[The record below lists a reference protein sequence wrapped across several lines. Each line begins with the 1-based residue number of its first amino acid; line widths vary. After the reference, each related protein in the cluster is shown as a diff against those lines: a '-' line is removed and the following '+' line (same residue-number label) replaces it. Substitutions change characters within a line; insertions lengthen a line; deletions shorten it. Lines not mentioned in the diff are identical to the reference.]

1 LSIKASLLATTA
13 NVLKN
18 LDKKDAVADDEWVTN
33 EVLVTAAAAVARGK
47 RLPAQDEAPQVEDE
61 VEQED
66 EEEQDEDELT
76 ESEFDLPRVG
86 GGGVGEQSRAVA
98 QAKGILQEALR
109 GGTEGINAVRTMMDS
124 QPKEL
129 LANLGY
135 SIALNGLEGSSCT
148 VAHLDWHSSLSS
160 SFVADRQFDVV
171 IGSDVIYYKRD
182 APALAATII
191 AHTASDG
198 VAYLMCQRGRRGLG
212 DLVAL
217 LRTQG
222 HVEEEEYTMI
232 HLVNTN
238 PENGG
243 GGVNPL
249 PVEEAGGKMVLIT
262 FRHMSAESNN
272 TVQ

>member
-33 EVLVTAAAAVARGK
+33 EAVVIAGAVVAVARGK
-47 RLPAQDEAPQVEDE
+47 MRTAQDEAPQVEDE
-61 VEQED
+61 VEQE
-66 EEEQDEDELT
+66 EEEEEEEEEDELT

-98 QAKGILQEALR
+98 QAKEILQEALR
-109 GGTEGINAVRTMMDS
+109 GGTEGIDAVRTMIDS

-135 SIALNGLEGSSCT
+135 SIALNGLKGSSCT

-191 AHTASDG
+191 AHTASAG
-198 VAYLMCQRGRRGLG
+198 VAAPPPPPAPPC
-212 DLVAL
+212 
-217 LRTQG
+217 
-222 HVEEEEYTMI
+222 
-232 HLVNTN
+232 
-238 PENGG
+238 PPPPPPPGG
-243 GGVNPL
+243 GG
-249 PVEEAGGKMVLIT
+249 
-262 FRHMSAESNN
+262 
-272 TVQ
+272 

>member
-1 LSIKASLLATTA
+1 M
-13 NVLKN
+13 N
-18 LDKKDAVADDEWVTN
+18 
-33 EVLVTAAAAVARGK
+33 
-47 RLPAQDEAPQVEDE
+47 
-61 VEQED
+61 
-66 EEEQDEDELT
+66 
-76 ESEFDLPRVG
+76 
-86 GGGVGEQSRAVA
+86 
-98 QAKGILQEALR
+98 
-109 GGTEGINAVRTMMDS
+109 S

-129 LANLGY
+129 LSNLGY
-135 SIALNGLEGSSCT
+135 SIALNGLEGSGCT

-182 APALAATII
+182 AAALAATII
-191 AHTASDG
+191 AHTASAG

-217 LRTQG
+217 LRAQG

-232 HLVNTN
+232 HLLNTH
-238 PENGG
+238 PGDVGG
-243 GGVNPL
+243 GLNPL

-262 FRHMSAESNN
+262 FRHKTAESTS